1 VADRS
6 DIVRKPFPLVKRKL
20 PHSIASACARRPEDT
35 HASSNP
41 HSRILQICHFYRLT
55 PAFIVLFM
63 ADICALGVFGHVS
76 STVEGGLALLHGVI
90 IAAAGLPAARLHNRN
105 DQQCTDD

>member
-1 VADRS
+1 
-6 DIVRKPFPLVKRKL
+6 
-20 PHSIASACARRPEDT
+20 
-35 HASSNP
+35 
-41 HSRILQICHFYRLT
+41 
-55 PAFIVLFM
+55 M